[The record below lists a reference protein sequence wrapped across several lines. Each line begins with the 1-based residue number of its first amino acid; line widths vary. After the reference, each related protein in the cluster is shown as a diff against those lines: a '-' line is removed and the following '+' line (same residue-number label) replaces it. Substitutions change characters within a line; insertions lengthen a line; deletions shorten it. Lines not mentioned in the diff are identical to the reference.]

1 MKWKE
6 YIRIAILKN
15 YLINRFVLYFRR
27 IIFFSD
33 YLKVRKNSRREIWDI
48 KELSS
53 SLKNTSL
60 EWCLDAAHFGIG
72 KTLKKYVDKKYLKK
86 YYLEHGL
93 FLGDFIHK
101 DSFLCKYGY
110 IFSTK

>member
-86 YYLEHGL
+86 IL
-93 FLGDFIHK
+93 FRTWFI
-101 DSFLCKYGY
+101 FG
-110 IFSTK
+110 